1 VLSLTTTYQ
10 PKGRITKVRKKM
22 ERTETHRNHNKKRT
36 IIGISIYE
44 KDQIAMINK
53 FGKILNG
60 TEAKSALLN
69 NQIKIVHKTDNQE
82 AKLLLVQLKRIGNNI
97 NQLAYQANVNNF
109 KTIENNILLEFEN
122 LKVIIKK
129 SEEFLYK

>member
-1 VLSLTTTYQ
+1 
-10 PKGRITKVRKKM
+10 M

-44 KDQIAMINK
+44 KDQVAMINK
-53 FGKILNG
+53 FGKILNA